1 MALWVCALVE
11 RASSSPGK
19 SRPERP
25 DHSSSPPP
33 SADSLPLGGGRR
45 PGALSRIGFC
55 TYRET
60 KGVSPLEL
68 AKEDQSPSP
77 VPACTP
83 RSGNW
88 PECFRGLD
96 GCLILRGSG
105 PSWGRQRITLGPGK
119 SQAAPYKNVLASS
132 KFVLLSPQR
141 VEGLRREAR
150 YNAVTKSLFLPAAST
165 MKAFYY
171 FWSAYCMQGSGFV

>member
-1 MALWVCALVE
+1 MHQLQPPVSFPSPPLALTPPPPASTHPAGGGGCGALPGSFGLLANERGRLLVALWVCALVE

-60 KGVSPLEL
+60 KGVSRLEL
-68 AKEDQSPSP
+68 AKEDQSPFPSP
-77 VPACTP
+77 RLHP

-88 PECFRGLD
+88 PECFRGLN

-105 PSWGRQRITLGPGK
+105 QSWGRQRITLGPDK
-119 SQAAPYKNVLASS
+119 SQAAPY
-132 KFVLLSPQR
+132 
-141 VEGLRREAR
+141 
-150 YNAVTKSLFLPAAST
+150 
-165 MKAFYY
+165 
-171 FWSAYCMQGSGFV
+171 